1 MGKIFN
7 AMPDQKEELQEI
19 GNDIKTSFTSHSNA
33 FKRAI
38 QTTVTYV
45 IKFHRDTTI
54 FRVLKH

>member
-1 MGKIFN
+1 
-7 AMPDQKEELQEI
+7 MPDQKEELQEI

-45 IKFHRDTTI
+45 IKFHTDSTGYPDSDCN
-54 FRVLKH
+54 K